1 MQILLAGYLAC
12 FNLLAFLLMY
22 TDKRFAIRKMRRIP
36 ESVLWMSA
44 VLGGSIGAILGMHV
58 FHHKTRKKR
67 FSIGMPLV
75 LILQLGIGAWI
86 AGTLG

>member
-1 MQILLAGYLAC
+1 
-12 FNLLAFLLMY
+12 MY

>member
-1 MQILLAGYLAC
+1 VQILLVGYLAC

-22 TDKRFAIRKMRRIP
+22 ADKRFAIRKMRRIP

-44 VLGGSIGAILGMHV
+44 VLGGSIGAITGMRV

-75 LILQLGIGAWI
+75 LIAQLGIAVWI
-86 AGTLG
+86 ATSL